1 MYAIIQDGGRQ
12 YKVTEGQELDLD
24 YRDVPSGES
33 LTFDSVLAIS
43 GGEGIKLGE
52 PLVSGASVVA
62 EVIGPR
68 KGEKIVV
75 QKFTRRQNYRRKNGH
90 RQLYTRVKISKIS
103 G

>member
-1 MYAIIQDGGRQ
+1 MYAIIKDGGRQ
-12 YKVTEGQELDLD
+12 YKVTEGLELDLD

-33 LTFDSVLAIS
+33 LTFDSVLAVS

-52 PLVSGASVVA
+52 PLVSGASVEA

-68 KGEKIVV
+68 KGEKVII
-75 QKFTRRQNYRRKNGH
+75 QKFNRRKTYRRRNGH
-90 RQLYTRVKISKIS
+90 RQLHTRVKISKIN